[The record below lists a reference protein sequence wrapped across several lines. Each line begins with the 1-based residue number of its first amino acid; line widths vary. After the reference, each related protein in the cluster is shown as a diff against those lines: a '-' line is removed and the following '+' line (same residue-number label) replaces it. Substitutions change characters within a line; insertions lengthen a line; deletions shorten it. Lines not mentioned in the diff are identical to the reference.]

1 MRMTSRPAAH
11 DAPML
16 PPIFF
21 TKSFAMES
29 PNPAEPRAFSTVK
42 KRSNR
47 RFALTSSNE
56 DAAFSK
62 VSVFLHRD
70 AEVAVGVAHR
80 IGYDVAEHPRE
91 RVFVGYSHHFILR
104 DIDGG
109 RNAALFER
117 GIKLRERIF
126 ERGGNIHFRKDGF
139 RFVGCGDRIGEQLFR
154 QPPHRGDA
162 PYEPVN
168 FALY

>member
-16 PPIFF
+16 PPIFS

-29 PNPAEPRAFSTVK
+29 TNPAEPRAFSTVK

-47 RFALTSSNE
+47 RFALTSSSE

-62 VSVFLHRD
+62 VPVFLHRD

-104 DIDGG
+104 DIDGR
-109 RNAALFER
+109 RNASLPE
-117 GIKLRERIF
+117 
-126 ERGGNIHFRKDGF
+126 
-139 RFVGCGDRIGEQLFR
+139 
-154 QPPHRGDA
+154 
-162 PYEPVN
+162 
-168 FALY
+168 

>member
-1 MRMTSRPAAH
+1 MTSRPAAH

-16 PPIFF
+16 PPIFS
-21 TKSFAMES
+21 TKSLAMES

-47 RFALTSSNE
+47 RFALTSSSE

-91 RVFVGYSHHFILR
+91 RVFVGNANHFILR

-109 RNAALFER
+109 RNAALLER

-126 ERGGNIHFRKDGF
+126 ER
-139 RFVGCGDRIGEQLFR
+139 
-154 QPPHRGDA
+154 RGDSEA
-162 PYEPVN
+162 LAHAEGEIARLLFARIHKPYIFQHGRDDLFVRAERSAAHP
-168 FALY
+168 